1 MLNKIMVQCSTA
13 INKSSI
19 YREMREGIEHI
30 IVSSYT
36 LPDDVVM
43 NGILYPSTEINKSY
57 KTLERTLAPVEHPT
71 NNEGKAISANDPDS
85 IHNYYA
91 GAYNENVKKVG
102 NRIHLDKVINVSEAV
117 KTDRGKR
124 LLDRISEL
132 ENSETP
138 RPIHT
143 STGVFLTVEE
153 LEFAERNGKGQ
164 EYKMIASEMVFDHD
178 AILLDSI
185 GAATPEQGVGMAVNS
200 DGSEIDI
207 HHLELNDEEINSPEE
222 SKSYSDKEIEELLF
236 KALNKSPLKADYIK
250 EVSEKS
256 VTYFFNKELFTV
268 PYSINTGSVATVGTP
283 LLVDSNVQS
292 IPKTNSEGDEMKD
305 LILNALKEAGIEIAD
320 NATEDQILEAY
331 NGLHSNSDTSDD
343 EGADSEGKLADVV
356 ANALKPVTDEL
367 AELKAKIGAK
377 QDDEISTMAEL
388 VGNSATYPGLDAE
401 TAKLLP
407 IEKLKEFASNCGQS
421 YGVSP
426 VVNADDDVV
435 VLAPVDMPE

>member
-1 MLNKIMVQCSTA
+1 M
-13 INKSSI
+13 
-19 YREMREGIEHI
+19 
-30 IVSSYT
+30 
-36 LPDDVVM
+36 
-43 NGILYPSTEINKSY
+43 
-57 KTLERTLAPVEHPT
+57 
-71 NNEGKAISANDPDS
+71 
-85 IHNYYA
+85 
-91 GAYNENVKKVG
+91 
-102 NRIHLDKVINVSEAV
+102 

-222 SKSYSDKEIEELLF
+222 PKSYSDKEIEELLF

-320 NATEDQILEAY
+320 DATEDQILEAY

-377 QDDEISTMAEL
+377 QDDEISTMVEL
-388 VGNSATYPGLDAE
+388 VGNSATYPGLDTE